1 MLNADQKALLDY
13 IEETAPALP
22 IRLRLRIYRGL
33 ADCLD
38 DPVPRRRLL
47 KKVRILETAERRCDR
62 L

>member
-22 IRLRLRIYRGL
+22 VRLRLRIYRGL

-38 DPVPRRRLL
+38 DPHPRRQ
-47 KKVRILETAERRCDR
+47 TAEKRCASWKPPNAAVIG
-62 L
+62 